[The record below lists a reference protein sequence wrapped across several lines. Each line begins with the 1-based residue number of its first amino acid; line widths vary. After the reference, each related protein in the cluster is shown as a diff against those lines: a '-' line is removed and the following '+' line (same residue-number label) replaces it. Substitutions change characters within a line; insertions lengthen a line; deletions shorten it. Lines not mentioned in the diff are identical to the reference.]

1 MSELRQWLGLM
12 EAAGDPMRSEIL
24 RLFDRLPAR
33 WRAEDGSEAWK
44 NLRFAAWLAA
54 QPDESLAATLV
65 SFQTTLAY
73 LAANPKAKLSDPLKR
88 RVPRAKVA
96 TLTTLL
102 SRAGAPFQN
111 WLLNLLKDDPA
122 DLQHALGDPPTKR
135 EYLDEY
141 LQDQLSVSV
150 LANGL
155 ITFWTL
161 SNHIQRL
168 IGNLP
173 VVLYHFTSSAVM
185 PSIRADGLHG
195 DRKSVNRRQT
205 EGVYLTTETDGP
217 AVNGYIRNALAA
229 HGGKPVKLLIQCYLT
244 DLAPDP
250 DDEDISSGQHQFI
263 IPAVS
268 PAQIIGVQRT
278 R

>member
-135 EYLDEY
+135 EYLDD
-141 LQDQLSVSV
+141 LPIRLAHPNTLVCRGVSESRRRDV
-150 LANGL
+150 LLADGQKRFVGQLANGP
-155 ITFWTL
+155 
-161 SNHIQRL
+161 
-168 IGNLP
+168 P
-173 VVLYHFTSSAVM
+173 V
-185 PSIRADGLHG
+185 P
-195 DRKSVNRRQT
+195 
-205 EGVYLTTETDGP
+205 
-217 AVNGYIRNALAA
+217 
-229 HGGKPVKLLIQCYLT
+229 
-244 DLAPDP
+244 
-250 DDEDISSGQHQFI
+250 
-263 IPAVS
+263 
-268 PAQIIGVQRT
+268 
-278 R
+278 